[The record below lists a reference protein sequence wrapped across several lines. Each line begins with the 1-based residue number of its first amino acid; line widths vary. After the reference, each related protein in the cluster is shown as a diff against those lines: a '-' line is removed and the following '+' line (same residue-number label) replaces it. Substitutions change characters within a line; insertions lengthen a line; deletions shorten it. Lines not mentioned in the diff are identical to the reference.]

1 MFFLFFNFPLIPIHN
16 SFSSFILISKC
27 TRSFDLSIPFRYSS
41 SSALPLLAIPLT
53 PTYRLLTRNTILGF
67 ETLKLKVRLLFMGIC
82 FHIQNIIRTYALTIG
97 SLLHSVAIEL
107 WFQFH
112 IALSIYC
119 YRYYVYM
126 YEWRFPFTYNTLFYI
141 KSIEWKIIKG
151 N

>member
-67 ETLKLKVRLLFMGIC
+67 EILKLKVRLLFMGIC
-82 FHIQNIIRTYALTIG
+82 FHIQNIKRTYALTIG

-119 YRYYVYM
+119 YWYYVYSIHM
-126 YEWRFPFTYNTLFYI
+126 YVGFLLPTILSFILNQ
-141 KSIEWKIIKG
+141 
-151 N
+151 